1 MEINATN
8 EARSTEN
15 ENATHDTWFRLS
27 LDLYTPRDKGGS
39 NPDSNLSFSGTTPE
53 AFDHALAT
61 ILDVVTSTVYGGQLN
76 GLQEIIDRS
85 TAELRADSEK
95 AQHGAARRRHVGGH
109 PAPGAS
115 RGRRPAAQAQAQAQA
130 QPRPGRGHPEDQ
142 HGDRASPQLR
152 PPSKPG
158 ARGAKGLMLLTCP
171 GCHHTFK
178 HFARENTDKVKC
190 FCGTEVPVD
199 NVARFEFTCKQCGKL
214 SYGWTNIEAAT
225 IEAGALH
232 CVCTA
237 TAPEMIWHPATR
249 KFHG

>member
-8 EARSTEN
+8 EARSTEI

-27 LDLYTPRDKGGS
+27 LDLHTPHDRGGS

-85 TAELRADSEK
+85 NAELRADSEK
-95 AQHGAARRRHVGGH
+95 AQHGAATLEDILRQEPPEDDAQQPKRN
-109 PAPGAS
+109 PALDVDTPKI
-115 RGRRPAAQAQAQAQA
+115 PTVTE
-130 QPRPGRGHPEDQ
+130 PRP
-142 HGDRASPQLR
+142 SFT
-152 PPSKPG
+152 PSKSG
-158 ARGAKGLMLLTCP
+158 AQGAKGLMLLTCP
-171 GCHHTFK
+171 GCKRTFK
-178 HFARENTDKVKC
+178 HFALEATDKVKC
-190 FCGTEVPVD
+190 FCGAEVPVD

-214 SYGWTNIEAAT
+214 SYGWTNIETAA

-237 TAPEMIWHPATR
+237 TAPEMIWHPAAR
-249 KFHG
+249 KFRG

>member
-8 EARSTEN
+8 EACSTEN

-27 LDLYTPRDKGGS
+27 LDLHTPRDKGGS
-39 NPDSNLSFSGTTPE
+39 NPDFNLSFSGTTPE

-95 AQHGAARRRHVGGH
+95 EQDDVQQPTPKRN
-109 PAPGAS
+109 PALDVDTPKIS
-115 RGRRPAAQAQAQAQA
+115 TVTE
-130 QPRPGRGHPEDQ
+130 PRPSF
-142 HGDRASPQLR
+142 A

>member
-15 ENATHDTWFRLS
+15 TTKNQTTFRLGLHLS
-27 LDLYTPRDKGGS
+27 TAHGDSADTYADFNFAGS
-39 NPDSNLSFSGTTPE
+39 TPE
-53 AFDHALAT
+53 EFDHALAT
-61 ILDVVTSTVYGGQLN
+61 ILDVVTDTVYGGQLN
-76 GLQEIIDRS
+76 GLQEIIDHDVS
-85 TAELRADSEK
+85 ELRASSEK
-95 AQHGAARRRHVGGH
+95 AQDDAQQPKRN
-109 PAPGAS
+109 PALDVDTPKIS
-115 RGRRPAAQAQAQAQA
+115 TVTE
-130 QPRPGRGHPEDQ
+130 PRPSFAP
-142 HGDRASPQLR
+142 L
-152 PPSKPG
+152 SKPG
-158 ARGAKGLMLLTCP
+158 AQGAKGLMLLTCP

-214 SYGWTNIEAAT
+214 SYGWTNIESAV
-225 IEAGALH
+225 IEAGALN

-249 KFHG
+249 EFHD

>member
-1 MEINATN
+1 MENNATN

-15 ENATHDTWFRLS
+15 TTKNQTTFRLGLHLS
-27 LDLYTPRDKGGS
+27 TAHGDPASDTYADFNFAGSTPD
-39 NPDSNLSFSGTTPE
+39 E
-53 AFDHALAT
+53 FDHALAT

-95 AQHGAARRRHVGGH
+95 AQHGAATLEDILRQEPPEDDAQQPKPKRN
-109 PAPGAS
+109 PALDVDTPKIS
-115 RGRRPAAQAQAQAQA
+115 TVTE
-130 QPRPGRGHPEDQ
+130 PRPP
-142 HGDRASPQLR
+142 L
-152 PPSKPG
+152 SKPG

-199 NVARFEFTCKQCGKL
+199 NVARFEYTCPSCGKL
-214 SYGWTNIEAAT
+214 TYGRTNIETAT
-225 IEAGALH
+225 IDAGSMN
-232 CVCTA
+232 CTCG
-237 TAPEMIWHPATR
+237 TPCRELRWDPEVR
-249 KFHG
+249 SFHD

>member
-8 EARSTEN
+8 EARSTEI

-27 LDLYTPRDKGGS
+27 LDLHTPHDRGGS

-85 TAELRADSEK
+85 NAEFRANHEK
-95 AQHGAARRRHVGGH
+95 AQDGAATLEEILRSEQPKDDAQQPKAN
-109 PAPGAS
+109 PALGVTTPKI
-115 RGRRPAAQAQAQAQA
+115 PTVTE
-130 QPRPGRGHPEDQ
+130 PRP
-142 HGDRASPQLR
+142 SFT
-152 PPSKPG
+152 PSKSG
-158 ARGAKGLMLLTCP
+158 AQGAKGLMLLTCP
-171 GCHHTFK
+171 GCKRTFK
-178 HFARENTDKVKC
+178 RFAREATDKVKC
-190 FCGTEVPVD
+190 FCGAEVPVD

-214 SYGWTNIEAAT
+214 SYGWTNIETAA
-225 IEAGALH
+225 IEACALH

-237 TAPEMIWHPATR
+237 TAPEMIWHPAAR
-249 KFHG
+249 KFRG

>member
-8 EARSTEN
+8 EARSAEN

-27 LDLYTPRDKGGS
+27 LDLHTPHDRGGS

-85 TAELRADSEK
+85 TDELRTSSEK
-95 AQHGAARRRHVGGH
+95 AQDDAHQPKRN
-109 PAPGAS
+109 PALDVDTPKIS
-115 RGRRPAAQAQAQAQA
+115 TVTE
-130 QPRPGRGHPEDQ
+130 PRPSL
-142 HGDRASPQLR
+142 A
-152 PPSKPG
+152 PSKPG

>member
-27 LDLYTPRDKGGS
+27 LDLHTPHDRGGS

-85 TAELRADSEK
+85 TAELRSDSEK
-95 AQHGAARRRHVGGH
+95 AQLGAATLEDILRQDPPEDDAQQPKRN
-109 PAPGAS
+109 PALDVDTPKIS
-115 RGRRPAAQAQAQAQA
+115 TVTE
-130 QPRPGRGHPEDQ
+130 PRP
-142 HGDRASPQLR
+142 L
-152 PPSKPG
+152 SKPG

-199 NVARFEFTCKQCGKL
+199 NVARFEFTCKKCGKL
-214 SYGWTNIEAAT
+214 SYGWTNIGTAV
-225 IEAGALH
+225 IEAGALN
-232 CVCTA
+232 CVCA
-237 TAPEMIWHPATR
+237 APAPAMTWHPAAR
-249 KFHG
+249 KYRG

>member
-8 EARSTEN
+8 EVRSTET

-27 LDLYTPRDKGGS
+27 LDLHTPHDRGGS

-76 GLQEIIDRS
+76 GLQEIIDHD
-85 TAELRADSEK
+85 TEELRASSEK
-95 AQHGAARRRHVGGH
+95 VPNVSEAFKDCKLELEMTPEGKPLRGVLIKKQPSTN
-109 PAPGAS
+109 PALGVTTPKI
-115 RGRRPAAQAQAQAQA
+115 PTVTE
-130 QPRPGRGHPEDQ
+130 PRPSF
-142 HGDRASPQLR
+142 A
-152 PPSKPG
+152 PPSKPS

-171 GCHHTFK
+171 GCKHTFK

-199 NVARFEFTCKQCGKL
+199 NVTRFEFTCKKCGKL
-214 SYGWTNIEAAT
+214 SYGWTNIESAV
-225 IEAGALH
+225 IEAGALN
-232 CVCTA
+232 CVCLEP
-237 TAPEMIWHPATR
+237 APEMLWNPATR
-249 KFHG
+249 KFRG

>member
-8 EARSTEN
+8 EVRSTET

-27 LDLYTPRDKGGS
+27 LDLHTPHDRGGS

-85 TAELRADSEK
+85 NAEFRANHEK
-95 AQHGAARRRHVGGH
+95 AQDGAATLEEILRSEQPKDDAQQPKAN
-109 PAPGAS
+109 PALGVTTPKI
-115 RGRRPAAQAQAQAQA
+115 PTVTE
-130 QPRPGRGHPEDQ
+130 PRP
-142 HGDRASPQLR
+142 SFT
-152 PPSKPG
+152 PSKSG
-158 ARGAKGLMLLTCP
+158 AQGAKGLMLLTCP
-171 GCHHTFK
+171 GCKHTFK
-178 HFARENTDKVKC
+178 HFAREATDKVKC
-190 FCGTEVPVD
+190 FCGAEVPVD

-214 SYGWTNIEAAT
+214 SYGWTNIETAA

-237 TAPEMIWHPATR
+237 TAPEMIWHPAAR
-249 KFHG
+249 KFRG

>member
-1 MEINATN
+1 
-8 EARSTEN
+8 
-15 ENATHDTWFRLS
+15 
-27 LDLYTPRDKGGS
+27 
-39 NPDSNLSFSGTTPE
+39 
-53 AFDHALAT
+53 
-61 ILDVVTSTVYGGQLN
+61 
-76 GLQEIIDRS
+76 
-85 TAELRADSEK
+85 
-95 AQHGAARRRHVGGH
+95 
-109 PAPGAS
+109 
-115 RGRRPAAQAQAQAQA
+115 
-130 QPRPGRGHPEDQ
+130 
-142 HGDRASPQLR
+142 
-152 PPSKPG
+152 
-158 ARGAKGLMLLTCP
+158 MLLTCP

-237 TAPEMIWHPATR
+237 TAPEMIWYPATR

>member
-1 MEINATN
+1 MEINAKN
-8 EARSTEN
+8 EACSTEN

-27 LDLYTPRDKGGS
+27 LDLHTPRDKGGS

-95 AQHGAARRRHVGGH
+95 EQDDVQQPTPKRN
-109 PAPGAS
+109 PALDVDTPKIS
-115 RGRRPAAQAQAQAQA
+115 TVTE
-130 QPRPGRGHPEDQ
+130 PRPSF
-142 HGDRASPQLR
+142 A

>member
-8 EARSTEN
+8 EARSTEI

-27 LDLYTPRDKGGS
+27 LDLHTPHDRGDS

-85 TAELRADSEK
+85 NAEFRANHEKTQDGTATLDDILRQEPPEDD
-95 AQHGAARRRHVGGH
+95 AQQPKRN
-109 PAPGAS
+109 PALDVDTPKI
-115 RGRRPAAQAQAQAQA
+115 PTVTE
-130 QPRPGRGHPEDQ
+130 PRP
-142 HGDRASPQLR
+142 SFT
-152 PPSKPG
+152 PSKSG
-158 ARGAKGLMLLTCP
+158 AQGAKGLMLLTCP
-171 GCHHTFK
+171 GCKRTFK
-178 HFARENTDKVKC
+178 HFAREATDKVKC
-190 FCGTEVPVD
+190 FCGAEVPVD

-214 SYGWTNIEAAT
+214 SYGWTNIEAAA

-237 TAPEMIWHPATR
+237 TAPEMIWHPAAR
-249 KFHG
+249 KFRG

>member
-15 ENATHDTWFRLS
+15 ATKNQTTFRLGLHLS
-27 LDLYTPRDKGGS
+27 TAHGD
-39 NPDSNLSFSGTTPE
+39 PDSDTCADFNFAGSTPDE
-53 AFDHALAT
+53 FDHALAT

-85 TAELRADSEK
+85 NAEFRANHEK
-95 AQHGAARRRHVGGH
+95 AQDGAATLEEILRSEQPEDDAQQPKRN
-109 PAPGAS
+109 PALDVDTPMIS
-115 RGRRPAAQAQAQAQA
+115 TVTE
-130 QPRPGRGHPEDQ
+130 PRPSF
-142 HGDRASPQLR
+142 A
-152 PPSKPG
+152 PSKPS

-171 GCHHTFK
+171 GCKHTFK
-178 HFARENTDKVKC
+178 HFAREATDKVKC

-214 SYGWTNIEAAT
+214 SYGWTNIESAV

-237 TAPEMIWHPATR
+237 TAPEMIWHPAAR
-249 KFHG
+249 KFRG

>member
-8 EARSTEN
+8 EARSAEN

-27 LDLYTPRDKGGS
+27 LDLHTPHDRGGS

-85 TAELRADSEK
+85 TDELRTSSEK
-95 AQHGAARRRHVGGH
+95 AQDDAHQPKRN
-109 PAPGAS
+109 PALDVDTPKIS
-115 RGRRPAAQAQAQAQA
+115 TVTE
-130 QPRPGRGHPEDQ
+130 PRPSL
-142 HGDRASPQLR
+142 A
-152 PPSKPG
+152 PSKPG

-249 KFHG
+249 EFHG